1 MKHYKIY
8 GATCYSFEAPVGK
21 DQIVRVEFMP
31 EEDDTEDVSTFYIG
45 LLVYD
50 KRKRN
55 HALNRWIG
63 LVNLDED
70 GYVRGDEYP
79 ITGKHQFETF
89 AVARK
94 LFLEGIENVR
104 HMYCSSSLTFIVG
117 TSEEKRARV
126 YDRFL
131 SRYGW
136 RAHGANDY
144 AAQLGYSWKWSK
156 YYLPKGWDE
165 FLECENSLAKKENE
179 YVELAFD

>member
-21 DQIVRVEFMP
+21 DQIVRIEFMP
-31 EEDDTEDVSTFYIG
+31 EEDDGEDVSTFYIG

-70 GYVRGDEYP
+70 GDVRGEEYP
-79 ITGKHQFETF
+79 ITGKHQLETF

-94 LFLEGIENVR
+94 LFLEGIEAVR
-104 HMYCSSSLTFIVG
+104 RIYSSLPLTFVVE

-126 YDRFL
+126 YDKFL
-131 SRYGW
+131 GRYEWRAGMMNECAAQFGGGW
-136 RAHGANDY
+136 RWYKDYVSKNYENFLLEYDAKFVEKENDY
-144 AAQLGYSWKWSK
+144 
-156 YYLPKGWDE
+156 
-165 FLECENSLAKKENE
+165 
-179 YVELAFD
+179 VES

>member
-21 DQIVRVEFMP
+21 DQIVRIEFMP

-55 HALNRWIG
+55 HALNRWLG
-63 LVNLDED
+63 LVNLDEE
-70 GYVRGDEYP
+70 GYVRGEEYP
-79 ITGKHQFETF
+79 ITGKHQLETF

-94 LFLEGIENVR
+94 LFLEGIEAVR
-104 HMYCSSSLTFIVG
+104 HMYYFLPLTFIVE

-131 SRYGW
+131 GRYEW
-136 RAHGANDY
+136 KANACNDY
-144 AAQLGYSWKWSK
+144 AVQFDFGWKWSK
-156 YYLPKGWDE
+156 DYIAKDLEELLEWDNHFVRE
-165 FLECENSLAKKENE
+165 ENNYAELES
-179 YVELAFD
+179 

>member
-1 MKHYKIY
+1 MNHYKIY

-31 EEDDTEDVSTFYIG
+31 KEDDTEDVSTFYIG

-50 KRKRN
+50 KHKRN
-55 HALNRWIG
+55 HALNRWLG
-63 LVNLDED
+63 LVNLDEE

-79 ITGKHQFETF
+79 ITGKHQLETF
-89 AVARK
+89 AIARK

-104 HMYCSSSLTFIVG
+104 HMYYYSSLTFIVEA
-117 TSEEKRARV
+117 SEEKRARV

-136 RAHGANDY
+136 RAYGANDY
-144 AAQLGYSWKWSK
+144 AVEFGYNWKWSK
-156 YYLPKGWDE
+156 YYLPKDWE
-165 FLECENSLAKKENE
+165 ELLERESRLTRKENDCAKL
-179 YVELAFD
+179 ELD

>member
-21 DQIVRVEFMP
+21 DQIVRVEFIP
-31 EEDDTEDVSTFYIG
+31 EEDDTENVSTFYIG

-79 ITGKHQFETF
+79 ITGRHQLETF
-89 AVARK
+89 AIARK
-94 LFLEGIENVR
+94 LFLEGIEAVR
-104 HMYCSSSLTFIVG
+104 RVYCTSSLTFIVEAN
-117 TSEEKRARV
+117 EEKRARV
-126 YDRFL
+126 YDKFL
-131 SRYGW
+131 SRYEW
-136 RAHGANDY
+136 KANACNDY
-144 AAQLGYSWKWSK
+144 AVQFDFGWAWSK
-156 YYLPKGWDE
+156 DYIAKEWEELLEWDNHFREENNYAELE
-165 FLECENSLAKKENE
+165 F
-179 YVELAFD
+179 